1 MDDTLIMKITKRQ
14 KISRELQ
21 RLGLKGRLLETV
33 HQHLDDSSARILKQQ
48 LNQALDAKNR
58 ALIEY
63 WIEPDLSH

>member
-1 MDDTLIMKITKRQ
+1 MKVTKRQ
-14 KISRELQ
+14 KISSELH

-58 ALIEY
+58 DLVEY
-63 WIEPDLSH
+63 WIESDPPR